1 MVINEVGLEAVIDKK
16 IGDII
21 TEETKILTEFM
32 DDYDVKDQVLKK
44 HNLSKE
50 SYEDFDILTDLGNDI
65 VICFKNNQAVCL
77 FHVYEIHDV
86 SLNGKRGIVTAVGH
100 ETIHEYWFDDGEYN
114 ERHTR

>member
-1 MVINEVGLEAVIDKK
+1 MIIREVGLEALIGKK

-21 TEETKILTEFM
+21 TDETKILTKFM
-32 DDYDVKDQVLKK
+32 DDYEIRDQILKE

-50 SYEDFDILTDLGNDI
+50 SYEDFDVLTDFGNDI

-77 FHVYEIHDV
+77 FNVYDIEDV
-86 SLNGKRGIVTAVGH
+86 SLNGKRGVVTAIGH
-100 ETIHEYWFDDGEYN
+100 ETAHEYWFDDGEYN